1 MEATAQREAAAADAE
16 LERLRHELDSAMS
29 SNQVAATTS
38 QLVTSALSNKMA
50 DAASLQMQI
59 VPLQEAL
66 EAAQQDIAE
75 RLQLELQQVRSFRFS
90 S

>member
-1 MEATAQREAAAADAE
+1 MEATAQREAAAADAKM
-16 LERLRHELDSAMS
+16 ERLRHELDSAMT
-29 SNQVAATTS
+29 SNQIAAITT
-38 QLVTSALSNKMA
+38 QLVTLALSEKMA
-50 DAASLQMQI
+50 AAASLHMQI
-59 VPLQEAL
+59 LPLQEAL